1 MRRSVV
7 LLGLLSGTTLAAC
20 SSQQQSSRKPETH
33 PGTIS
38 NTPTRTC
45 KEAALGIESATR
57 GVRDPG
63 NAVAGPLTLRCHEDA
78 WAVDALEC
86 FATMREGD
94 LGKCARL
101 LPELSRGKLFAV
113 LGGYGDAHMSI
124 AIAHARLEQLTV
136 GVKEC
141 DDFVGKVASVLACE
155 RIPLESRVEL
165 GQATVD
171 VWALPRTLA
180 AEDAQRMSAVCG
192 ESLASLT
199 QQATDAGC
207 NQ

>member
-1 MRRSVV
+1 VRW
-7 LLGLLSGTTLAAC
+7 LLFLVAAAC
-20 SSQQQSSRKPETH
+20 SSQQQSSRPVEPTTH

-38 NTPTRTC
+38 NAPPRTC
-45 KEAALGIESATR
+45 KEAALGLESATR

-63 NAVAGPLTLRCHEDA
+63 NAVAGPLTLRCHEDSWPIA
-78 WAVDALEC
+78 ALEC

-94 LGKCARL
+94 LGKCGRL
-101 LPELSRGKLFAV
+101 ISERSRAKLFAV

-124 AIAHARLEQLTV
+124 AIAHARLEQLNV

-155 RIPLESRVEL
+155 RFPIDARVEL

-171 VWALPRTLA
+171 VWALPKDLA

-192 ESLASLT
+192 ASLASLT

-207 NQ
+207 Q